1 MEKKNQTE
9 ELKKIEQKELIFE
22 NEPFKDRINTELELK
37 DYDWMCYVL
46 STSFRTKTQGE
57 LKVRFE
63 YSGITKSE
71 MYVEKHNKGACQE
84 YTYSFSSDIFENY
97 LIRFMMRHLAQWEKQ
112 EVFYGGEIVLE
123 FFNEII
129 EKGQL
134 KN

>member
-22 NEPFKDRINTELELK
+22 NVPFKDRIYTELELK
-37 DYDWMCYVL
+37 DYDWMSYVL
-46 STSFRTKTQGE
+46 STSFRTKNQGD

-63 YSGITKSE
+63 YFGATNSE
-71 MYVEKHNKGACQE
+71 MYVEQHNKGGRKK

-97 LIRFMMRHLAQWEKQ
+97 LIRFMMDHLAQWEKQ
-112 EVFYGGEIVLE
+112 EVFYGGDIVLE
-123 FFNEII
+123 FYNEII